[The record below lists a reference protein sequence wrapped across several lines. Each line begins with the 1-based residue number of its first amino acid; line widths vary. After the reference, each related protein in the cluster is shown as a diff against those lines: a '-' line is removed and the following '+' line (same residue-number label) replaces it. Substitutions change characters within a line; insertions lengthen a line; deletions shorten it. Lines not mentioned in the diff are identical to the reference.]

1 MPSLRL
7 ANGAVV
13 VFNPALTAATGAFV
27 NSGYVARAML
37 LRVVSWIGGATF
49 AFGCAVQ
56 PPPPTQPSPL
66 LGQLMPPFESQTV
79 SGNPVIS
86 GGYQG
91 HTVVVSFVASK
102 CEPCERA
109 LSAAN
114 AVYSDERELVVVGV
128 FRRDGAEGVIST
140 AARLALHFPVVV
152 DKDGSMTRQF
162 QVESVPSTFV
172 VDGRGRVRWVGGAD
186 LTEDALA
193 RAVASAR

>member
-1 MPSLRL
+1 
-7 ANGAVV
+7 
-13 VFNPALTAATGAFV
+13 
-27 NSGYVARAML
+27 ML